1 MELDGFKARGAT
13 KGSKPDAGGAVL
25 RTLPLFGVVKNNID
39 PIRSGRLQVYIS
51 DLGAPD
57 PDDSTSWSTVSY
69 MSPFYGVTTPSGA
82 NTGWGDYIKNP
93 HSYGIWNSPPD
104 LGTTVI
110 CVFINGDPNYGFW
123 IGCVPQPEALQM
135 IPAIGGT
142 ENIVANAGEAKG
154 LGGAARLPVT
164 NINTNNPGIADT
176 GKFLTDAKPVHSY
189 VASILAQQGLIRD
202 PIRGVI
208 GSSAQRESPS
218 RVGWGVS
225 TPGRPIYEGGFTD
238 ETIAKA
244 AKSSTKA
251 ESLKVIARRGGHT
264 LVMDDGDIL
273 GRDQLLRIRS
283 SLGHQILMSDDGQC
297 LHIIHA
303 NGQSWIELGK
313 EGTIDMYSTNS
324 VNVRTQGDL
333 NLHAD
338 NNININAS
346 KALNIS
352 ADTIAI
358 SSENQTTQKV
368 GTDFSLYASGTYTTK
383 VDGKMSFASASDSSF
398 YSDAITYF
406 NGSKI
411 NLNTGTSS
419 LVPQEVKPLPIVAH
433 TDTLNDAT
441 KGWVAAPGKLLS
453 IVSRAP
459 AHAPWA
465 SASQGVDVKVNNN
478 ASAALP
484 AAPSPAVAAANANAG
499 APTNPVTATVAST
512 VPPSS
517 AISAALDKNV
527 TGTLVGQISTLAATG
542 PAAAAVKLGAGI
554 VETANGAVAA
564 VGAMAQSPAQME
576 AGGVI
581 KPGSASLVNNLI
593 QGGKTIQQA
602 LTPNLFTG
610 KDGASNLASY
620 VSNPVAQVATQVA
633 TFTQAQSALTSAGL
647 ITGKESGTQI
657 AGLVMSAATA
667 GIQNTVNLVSN
678 AAGAVAG
685 AVNGAISN
693 VVGAAT
699 GALNSVLGS
708 AASLVSAG
716 NFAGNLASTV
726 TGGLS
731 SIATSL
737 TGMAKGAVAGIS
749 GLLDSAKGV
758 AGSAFAAISGA
769 LPTLKAGV
777 PQNIKDITEKAQAA
791 AQAPPADT
799 LKGALGSVT
808 GALGAVTGAVGSVT
822 GGLTGALSAVTGAV
836 GAVTS
841 GITGALGAVN
851 SAVSSVT
858 GSVNSLTGAL
868 GSATGLTGALGAV
881 NGAVASVTG
890 AINNTVGAATGL
902 IKTTLGAT
910 SNLSTGLGSLPGG
923 AGAVASIVNNA
934 AGAINSVPGLGAVTG
949 LIGQAT
955 SITNGISSL
964 ASANPLASSGA
975 LNAITG
981 AAGAL
986 TKGLDD
992 LKSGKLTLAS
1002 LASAGLPAG
1011 ASAQLNAAISSMS
1024 SGGAVPI
1031 KLPTIAFNTADRGEL
1046 TQSITALLGSAK
1058 IPMPNFD
1065 GNPATLG
1072 KTMSEADV
1080 AEYDKATA
1088 ELNQLSDKRFDLTK
1102 DLRNAQGALRKA
1114 KEELPAGDPGIA
1126 SAEAAYN
1133 TAKEN
1138 ITNLD
1143 KQREELK
1150 KTVFEVTTG
1159 NKPMTA

>member
-1 MELDGFKARGAT
+1 MAYDEIKPRGSTKA
-13 KGSKPDAGGAVL
+13 SQPDAGGAVL
-25 RTLPLFGVVKNNID
+25 RSVPLFGIVKDNID

-51 DLGAPD
+51 DLGGLD
-57 PDDSTSWSTVSY
+57 PDDSNSWVTVSY
-69 MSPFYGVTTPSGA
+69 MTPFYGVTTPSSA
-82 NTGWGDYIKNP
+82 NTGYGEYIKNP
-93 HSYGIWNSPPD
+93 NSYGMWNSQPD

-110 CVFINGDPNYGFW
+110 CIFINGDPNYGFW

-135 IPAIGGT
+135 VPAIGGT
-142 ENIVANAGEAKG
+142 DNIVANAGEAKG
-154 LGGAARLPVT
+154 LGGAVRLPVT
-164 NINTNNPGIADT
+164 NLNSNNAGIANSN
-176 GKFLTDAKPVHSY
+176 KFLTDAKPVHSY

-208 GSSAQRESPS
+208 GSSAQRETPS

-244 AKSSTKA
+244 ATSGKSTG
-251 ESLKVIARRGGHT
+251 LKVVARRGGHT

-273 GRDQLLRIRS
+273 GRDQLVRLRS
-283 SLGHQILMSDDGQC
+283 SLGHQILMSDDGQT
-297 LHIIHA
+297 LFIIHA
-303 NGQSWIELGK
+303 NGQSYIELGK

-324 VNVRTQGDL
+324 FNVRTQGDL

-338 NNININAS
+338 NNININAG

-358 SSENQTTQKV
+358 NSEKQTTHKV

-383 VDGKMSFASASDSSF
+383 VDGKMSFASAADSSF
-398 YSDAITYF
+398 YSDSITYF

-411 NLNTGTSS
+411 NLNTGASS
-419 LVPQEVKPLPIVAH
+419 LVPQEVKPLPVVAH

-441 KGWVAAPGKLLS
+441 KGWLAAPGKLLS

-459 AHAPWA
+459 AHAPWS
-465 SASQGVDVKVNNN
+465 SANQGVDVKVNNN

-484 AAPSPAVAAANANAG
+484 AAPSSAVAAANASADS
-499 APTNPVTATVAST
+499 PITPVTVAVAAT
-512 VPPSS
+512 VPPSA
-517 AISAALDKNV
+517 AISAALDKNT
-527 TGTLVGQISTLAATG
+527 TGTMVGQISTLAATG
-542 PAAAAVKLGAGI
+542 PAAAAVKLGASA

-564 VGAMAQSPAQME
+564 VGAMAQSPAQLE

-581 KPGSASLVNNLI
+581 KPGAAALVEKNI
-593 QGGKTIQQA
+593 KDGMSITKA

-610 KDGASNLASY
+610 KDGAANLTSY
-620 VSNPVAQVATQVA
+620 VNNPVAQVATQVA
-633 TFTQAQSALTSAGL
+633 TFTQAQTALTQTGL
-647 ITGKESGTQI
+647 ITGKESGTAI

-678 AAGAVAG
+678 AAGAVVG

-699 GALNSVLGS
+699 GALNTVLGS

-749 GLLDSAKGV
+749 GLLDSAKGI
-758 AGSAFAAISGA
+758 AGSAFSAISGA
-769 LPTLKAGV
+769 LPTLAVGV

-791 AQAPPADT
+791 AQAPAANSLT
-799 LKGALGSVT
+799 GALNSVT
-808 GALGAVTGAVGSVT
+808 GGITGAIGAVTGGITSAISGVVGS
-822 GGLTGALSAVTGAV
+822 
-836 GAVTS
+836 VTS
-841 GITGALGAVN
+841 GITGVVGAV
-851 SAVSSVT
+851 T
-858 GSVNSLTGAL
+858 GVASGLLKT
-868 GSATGLTGALGAV
+868 ATGITA
-881 NGAVASVTG
+881 
-890 AINNTVGAATGL
+890 
-902 IKTTLGAT
+902 
-910 SNLSTGLGSLPGG
+910 NLSTGLGSLPGG
-923 AGAVASIVNNA
+923 GAVSAVVNNA
-934 AGAINSVPGLGAVTG
+934 VGAINSVPGVSAVTG

-964 ASANPLASSGA
+964 TSINPLASSGA

-981 AAGAL
+981 AAGSL

-992 LKSGKLTLAS
+992 LKSGKLSLAS

-1011 ASAQLNAAISSMS
+1011 AAAQLNAAISSMS
-1024 SGGAVPI
+1024 SGGAVQI
-1031 KLPTIAFNTADRGEL
+1031 KLPTVAINTTDRGEL
-1046 TQSITALLGSAK
+1046 TQSITSLLGSAK
-1058 IPMPNFD
+1058 IPMPNFE

-1072 KTMSEADV
+1072 TTQSESSI
-1080 AEYDKATA
+1080 AEYNKTT
-1088 ELNQLSDKRFDLTK
+1088 EEINTLNDKRFDLQKELNDARYAST
-1102 DLRNAQGALRKA
+1102 KA
-1114 KEELPAGDPGIA
+1114 KTELPAGDPSIA
-1126 SAEAAYN
+1126 SAEAALN
-1133 TAKEN
+1133 TAREN

-1143 KQREELK
+1143 KQIEDLRK
-1150 KTVFEVTTG
+1150 KI
-1159 NKPMTA
+1159 NASATA

>member
-1 MELDGFKARGAT
+1 MEYDGFKPRGET
-13 KGSKPDAGGAVL
+13 KANKADAGGAAL
-25 RTLPLFGVVKNNID
+25 RNLPLFGIVKNNID

-51 DLGAPD
+51 DLGGPN

-69 MSPFYGVTTPSGA
+69 MSPFYGFTTPSGA
-82 NTGWGDYIKNP
+82 DTGYGEYIKNP
-93 HSYGIWNSPPD
+93 HSYGVWNSPPD

-123 IGCVPQPEALQM
+123 IGCVPEPDALQM
-135 IPAIGGT
+135 VPAIGGT

-154 LGGAARLPVT
+154 LGGAVRLPVT
-164 NINTNNPGIADT
+164 NINTNNAGIANSN
-176 GKFLTDAKPVHSY
+176 KFLTDAKPVHSY

-244 AKSSTKA
+244 ATSGKSTG
-251 ESLKVIARRGGHT
+251 LKVVARRGGHT

-273 GRDQLLRIRS
+273 GRDQLVRLRS

-324 VNVRTQGDL
+324 VNIRTQGDL

-338 NNININAS
+338 NNININAA

-358 SSENQTTQKV
+358 SSEKETTQKV

-383 VDGKMSFASASDSSF
+383 VDGKMSFASAADSSF

-411 NLNTGTSS
+411 NLNTGASS

-484 AAPSPAVAAANANAG
+484 AAPSPAVAAANAGAG
-499 APTNPVTATVAST
+499 APTNPVTAAVAST

-527 TGTLVGQISTLAATG
+527 TGTMVAQLSTLAATG

-554 VETANGAVAA
+554 VQTAAGPVAA
-564 VGAMAQSPAQME
+564 IGAMAQSAAQLE
-576 AGGVI
+576 AGGFI
-581 KPGSASLVNNLI
+581 KPGAAALVDNLV
-593 QGGKTIQQA
+593 QGGKTVQQA

-610 KDGASNLASY
+610 KDGAASLTSY
-620 VSNPVAQVATQVA
+620 VNNPVAQVAGAVQTLQ
-633 TFTQAQSALTSAGL
+633 QAQSALTTTGL
-647 ITGKESGTQI
+647 ITGKESGTSI
-657 AGLVMSAATA
+657 AGLVMSTATA

-678 AAGAVAG
+678 ASGALTG
-685 AVNGAISN
+685 AVNGALSN
-693 VVGAAT
+693 VVGSAT

-731 SIATSL
+731 SIAGAL
-737 TGMAKGAVAGIS
+737 GGMAKGAVAGIA

-791 AQAPPADT
+791 AQAPAST
-799 LKGALGSVT
+799 SLTGALVSVT
-808 GALGAVTGAVGSVT
+808 GALGAVTGGLTGALGAVT
-822 GGLTGALSAVTGAV
+822 GGLTGALGAVTG
-836 GAVTS
+836 
-841 GITGALGAVN
+841 
-851 SAVSSVT
+851 
-858 GSVNSLTGAL
+858 
-868 GSATGLTGALGAV
+868 GLA
-881 NGAVASVTG
+881 NVTG
-890 AINNTVGAATGL
+890 AINNTIGAAGGL
-902 IKTTLGAT
+902 IKTALGST
-910 SNLSTGLGSLPGG
+910 SNLSTGLGALPGG

-934 AGAINSVPGLGAVTG
+934 AGALNSVPGISAVTG
-949 LIGQAT
+949 LIGKAS
-955 SITNGISSL
+955 SITSGLSGL
-964 ASANPLASSGA
+964 ASVNPLASSGA
-975 LNAITG
+975 LTAITG
-981 AAGAL
+981 AAGTL

-992 LKSGKLTLAS
+992 LKSGKLSLAS

-1011 ASAQLNAAISSMS
+1011 AAAQLNAAISSMS
-1024 SGGAVPI
+1024 SGGAVQI
-1031 KLPTIAFNTADRGEL
+1031 KLPTVAINTNDRGEL

-1058 IPMPNFD
+1058 IPMPNFE

-1088 ELNQLSDKRFDLTK
+1088 ELNNLSDKRFDLIK

-1150 KTVFEVTTG
+1150 KAVFEVTTG

>member
-1 MELDGFKARGAT
+1 MEYDGFKPRGAT
-13 KGSKPDAGGAVL
+13 KASKADAGGAVL
-25 RTLPLFGVVKNNID
+25 RELPVFGVVKNNID

-51 DLGAPD
+51 DASGQD

-69 MSPFYGVTTPSGA
+69 MSTFYGVTTPSGA
-82 NTGWGDYIKNP
+82 NTGWGEYIKNP
-93 HSYGIWNSPPD
+93 NSYGVWNSPPD

-123 IGCVPQPEALQM
+123 IGCVPQPEALHM
-135 IPAIGGT
+135 VPAIGGT
-142 ENIVANAGEAKG
+142 DNIVANAGEAKG
-154 LGGAARLPVT
+154 LGGAVRLPVT
-164 NINTNNPGIADT
+164 NINTNNLGTANT

-244 AKSSTKA
+244 ATNEGQA
-251 ESLKVIARRGGHT
+251 TGLKVIARRGGHT
-264 LVMDDGDIL
+264 LVMDDGDII
-273 GRDQLLRIRS
+273 GQDQLVRLRS
-283 SLGHQILMSDDGQC
+283 SLGHQILMSDNGQT
-297 LHIIHA
+297 LFIIHA
-303 NGQSWIELGK
+303 NGQSYIELGK

-324 VNVRTQGDL
+324 VNIRTQGDL

-338 NNININAS
+338 NNININAG

-358 SSENQTTQKV
+358 SSEKQTTQKV
-368 GTDFSLYASGTYTTK
+368 GTDFSVYASGQYTTK
-383 VDGKMSFASASDSSF
+383 VDGKMSFASGADSSF

-411 NLNTGTSS
+411 NLNTGASS

-441 KGWVAAPGKLLS
+441 KGWLAAPGKLLS

-459 AHAPWA
+459 AHSPWA
-465 SASQGVDVKVNNN
+465 SANQGVDVKVNNN

-484 AAPSPAVAAANANAG
+484 AAPSPAVAAANASAG
-499 APTNPVTATVAST
+499 APTNPVSVAAAST
-512 VPPSS
+512 VPPTS
-517 AISAALDKNV
+517 AISTALDKNI
-527 TGTLVGQISTLAATG
+527 TGTILAATKTLTDTG
-542 PAAAAVKLGAGI
+542 IAAAAANLGAGI
-554 VETANGAVAA
+554 VQTASGPVPAFGAL
-564 VGAMAQSPAQME
+564 AQSAKQIQDC
-576 AGGVI
+576 GFL
-581 KPGSASLVNNLI
+581 KPGAAALVDNLV
-593 QGGKTIQQA
+593 QGGKTLEQA
-602 LTPNLFTG
+602 CTPNLFTG
-610 KDGASNLASY
+610 KDGVTSLQAY
-620 VSNPVAQVATQVA
+620 VQNPIAQVAGAVVGLQ
-633 TFTQAQSALTSAGL
+633 QAQTALTQTGL

-678 AAGAVAG
+678 AAGAVVG
-685 AVNGAISN
+685 AVNGAVSN

-708 AASLVSAG
+708 ANSLMAAG

-769 LPTLKAGV
+769 LPTLSVGV
-777 PQNIKDITEKAQAA
+777 PQNIKEITEKAQAA
-791 AQAPPADT
+791 AQAPAANT
-799 LKGALGSVT
+799 
-808 GALGAVTGAVGSVT
+808 
-822 GGLTGALSAVTGAV
+822 LTGALNSLTGGITGGITGAISGVV
-836 GAVTS
+836 GSVTS
-841 GITGALGAVN
+841 GITGAIAG
-851 SAVSSVT
+851 VT
-858 GSVNSLTGAL
+858 
-868 GSATGLTGALGAV
+868 
-881 NGAVASVTG
+881 
-890 AINNTVGAATGL
+890 GAATGL
-902 IKTTLGAT
+902 LKTAT
-910 SNLSTGLGSLPGG
+910 GITANLSTGLGSLPGG
-923 AGAVASIVNNA
+923 GAISAVVNNA
-934 AGAINSVPGLGAVTG
+934 VGSINSVPGVGAVTG

-964 ASANPLASSGA
+964 TSINPLASSGA
-975 LNAITG
+975 LNSITG
-981 AAGAL
+981 AAGVL

-992 LKSGKLTLAS
+992 LKSGKLSLAS

-1011 ASAQLNAAISSMS
+1011 AAAQLNAAMSSMS

-1031 KLPTIAFNTADRGEL
+1031 KLPTIAINTTDRGEL

-1058 IPMPNFD
+1058 IPMPNFE

-1072 KTMSEADV
+1072 QTQSESSISKYNKTTE
-1080 AEYDKATA
+1080 EITT
-1088 ELNQLSDKRFDLTK
+1088 LNDKRFDLQK
-1102 DLRNAQGALRKA
+1102 ELNDAIYASNKA
-1114 KEELPAGDPGIA
+1114 KTELPAGDPSIA
-1126 SAEAAYN
+1126 SAEAAIKS
-1133 TAKEN
+1133 AKQN

-1143 KQREELK
+1143 KQIKDLRQQIS
-1150 KTVFEVTTG
+1150 TT
-1159 NKPMTA
+1159 A

>member
-1 MELDGFKARGAT
+1 MAYDEIKPRGSTKA
-13 KGSKPDAGGAVL
+13 SQPDAGGAVL
-25 RTLPLFGVVKNNID
+25 RSVPLFGIVKDNID

-51 DLGAPD
+51 DLGGLD
-57 PDDSTSWSTVSY
+57 PDDSSSWVTVSY
-69 MSPFYGVTTPSGA
+69 MTPFYGVTTPSGA
-82 NTGWGDYIKNP
+82 NTGYGEYIKNP
-93 HSYGIWNSPPD
+93 NSYGMWNSQPD

-110 CVFINGDPNYGFW
+110 CIFINGDPNYGFW

-135 IPAIGGT
+135 VPAIGGT
-142 ENIVANAGEAKG
+142 DNIVANAGEAKG
-154 LGGAARLPVT
+154 LGGAIRLPVT
-164 NINTNNPGIADT
+164 NINTNNSGIADGPT
-176 GKFLTDAKPVHSY
+176 FLSDAKPVHSY

-208 GSSAQRESPS
+208 GSSAQRETPS

-238 ETIAKA
+238 ETIVSKLNGN
-244 AKSSTKA
+244 TQGDIYG
-251 ESLKVIARRGGHT
+251 LKVIARRGGHT

-273 GRDQLLRIRS
+273 GRDQLVRLRS
-283 SLGHQILMSDDGQC
+283 SLGHQILMSDDGQT
-297 LHIIHA
+297 LFIIHA
-303 NGQSWIELGK
+303 NGQSYIELGK

-324 VNVRTQGDL
+324 FNVRTQGDL

-338 NNININAS
+338 NNININAG

-352 ADTIAI
+352 ADTIAM
-358 SSENQTTQKV
+358 SSEKQTTQKV

-383 VDGKMSFASASDSSF
+383 VDGKMSFASGSDSSF
-398 YSDAITYF
+398 YSDSITYF

-411 NLNTGTSS
+411 NLNTGASS
-419 LVPQEVKPLPIVAH
+419 LVPQEVKPLPVVAH

-441 KGWVAAPGKLLS
+441 KGWLSAPGKLLS

-465 SASQGVDVKVNNN
+465 SANQGVDVKVNNN

-484 AAPSPAVAAANANAG
+484 AAPSSAVAAANASSGSAEVT
-499 APTNPVTATVAST
+499 APVTPSVAAT
-512 VPPSS
+512 VPPSA

-527 TGTLVGQISTLAATG
+527 TGTLVAQVSTLAATG
-542 PAAAAVKLGAGI
+542 PAAAAVKLGAGV

-564 VGAMAQSPAQME
+564 VGAMAQSAAQLE

-581 KPGSASLVNNLI
+581 KPGAAALVNNLV

-610 KDGASNLASY
+610 KDGAANLTSY
-620 VSNPVAQVATQVA
+620 VNNPVAQVATQVA
-633 TFTQAQSALTSAGL
+633 TFTQAQTALVQTGL
-647 ITGKESGTQI
+647 ITGKESGTAI

-678 AAGAVAG
+678 AANAVVG

-737 TGMAKGAVAGIS
+737 TGMAKGAVAGLT

-769 LPTLKAGV
+769 LPTLTVGV
-777 PQNIKDITEKAQAA
+777 PQNIKDITEKAQAL
-791 AQAPPADT
+791 AQAPTANALT
-799 LKGALGSVT
+799 GALSSVT
-808 GALGAVTGAVGSVT
+808 GAVTGALSSVTGAVTGALSSVTGAVAGVTGAINNAVGSVT
-822 GGLTGALSAVTGAV
+822 GAIGAVTGVTGALD
-836 GAVTS
+836 
-841 GITGALGAVN
+841 
-851 SAVSSVT
+851 
-858 GSVNSLTGAL
+858 
-868 GSATGLTGALGAV
+868 AV
-881 NGAVASVTG
+881 NGVVAGVTG
-890 AINNTVGAATGL
+890 AINSTIGAATGL
-902 IKTTLGAT
+902 IKNTLGAAT
-910 SNLSTGLGSLPGG
+910 NLATGLGALPGG
-923 AGAVASIVNNA
+923 GGVASIVNNA
-934 AGAINSVPGLGAVTG
+934 VGAVNSVPGVAAVSG
-949 LIGQAT
+949 LINTAS
-955 SITNGISSL
+955 SITNGIAGL
-964 ASANPLASSGA
+964 AANPLASSSA
-975 LNAITG
+975 LTAAAG

-1024 SGGAVPI
+1024 SGGAVQI
-1031 KLPTIAFNTADRGEL
+1031 KLPTIAVNTTDRSEVD
-1046 TQSITALLGSAK
+1046 TLGKDIRGDSR
-1058 IPMPNFD
+1058 IPAPNFT
-1065 GNPATLG
+1065 GNPATTGESLPETTLETFN
-1072 KTMSEADV
+1072 KKRRD
-1080 AEYDKATA
+1080 
-1088 ELNQLSDKRFDLTK
+1088 QRKRFNEQFEITK
-1102 DLRNAQGALRKA
+1102 TA
-1114 KEELPAGDPGIA
+1114 KLAWIESVETLPAGDPTIA
-1126 SAEAAYN
+1126 
-1133 TAKEN
+1133 
-1138 ITNLD
+1138 
-1143 KQREELK
+1143 ELK
-1150 KTVFEVTTG
+1150 KKYETEYSKILSITDELNTL
-1159 NKPMTA
+1159 T

>member
-1 MELDGFKARGAT
+1 MAYDEIKPRGSTKA
-13 KGSKPDAGGAVL
+13 SQPDAGGAVL
-25 RTLPLFGVVKNNID
+25 RSVPLFGIVKDNID

-51 DLGAPD
+51 DLGGLD
-57 PDDSTSWSTVSY
+57 PDDSNSWVTVSY
-69 MSPFYGVTTPSGA
+69 MTPFYGVTTPSSA
-82 NTGWGDYIKNP
+82 NTGYGEYIKNP
-93 HSYGIWNSPPD
+93 NSYGMWNSQPD

-110 CVFINGDPNYGFW
+110 CIFINGDPNYGFW

-135 IPAIGGT
+135 VPAIGGT
-142 ENIVANAGEAKG
+142 DNIVANAGEAKG
-154 LGGAARLPVT
+154 LGGAVRLPVT
-164 NINTNNPGIADT
+164 NLNSNNAGIANSN
-176 GKFLTDAKPVHSY
+176 KFLTDAKPVHSY

-208 GSSAQRESPS
+208 GSSAQRETPS

-244 AKSSTKA
+244 ATSGKSTG
-251 ESLKVIARRGGHT
+251 LKVVARRGGHT

-273 GRDQLLRIRS
+273 GRDQLVRLRS
-283 SLGHQILMSDDGQC
+283 SLGHQILMSDDGQT
-297 LHIIHA
+297 LFIIHA
-303 NGQSWIELGK
+303 NGQSYIELGK

-324 VNVRTQGDL
+324 FNVRTQGDL

-338 NNININAS
+338 NNININAG

-358 SSENQTTQKV
+358 NSEKQTTHKV

-383 VDGKMSFASASDSSF
+383 VDGKMSFASAADSSF
-398 YSDAITYF
+398 YSDSITYF

-411 NLNTGTSS
+411 NLNTGASS
-419 LVPQEVKPLPIVAH
+419 LVPQEVKPLPVVAH

-441 KGWVAAPGKLLS
+441 KGWLAAPGKLLS

-459 AHAPWA
+459 AHAPWS
-465 SASQGVDVKVNNN
+465 SANQGVDVKVNNN

-484 AAPSPAVAAANANAG
+484 AAPSSAVAATNASAG
-499 APTNPVTATVAST
+499 SPITPVTVAVAAT
-512 VPPSS
+512 VPPSA
-517 AISAALDKNV
+517 AISAALDKNT
-527 TGTLVGQISTLAATG
+527 TGTMVGQISTLAATG
-542 PAAAAVKLGAGI
+542 PAAAAVKLGASA

-564 VGAMAQSPAQME
+564 VGAMAQSPAQLE
-576 AGGVI
+576 AAGVI
-581 KPGSASLVNNLI
+581 KPGSATLVEKNI
-593 QGGKTIQQA
+593 KDGMSITKA

-610 KDGASNLASY
+610 KDGAANLTSY
-620 VSNPVAQVATQVA
+620 VNNPVAQVATQVA
-633 TFTQAQSALTSAGL
+633 TFTQAQTALTQTGL
-647 ITGKESGTQI
+647 ITGKESGTAI

-678 AAGAVAG
+678 AAGAVVG

-699 GALNSVLGS
+699 GALNTVLGS

-749 GLLDSAKGV
+749 GLLDSAKGI

-769 LPTLKAGV
+769 LPTLAVGV

-791 AQAPPADT
+791 AQAPAANSLT
-799 LKGALGSVT
+799 GALNSVT
-808 GALGAVTGAVGSVT
+808 GGITGAIGAVTGGITSAISGVVGS
-822 GGLTGALSAVTGAV
+822 
-836 GAVTS
+836 VTS
-841 GITGALGAVN
+841 GITGVVGAV
-851 SAVSSVT
+851 T
-858 GSVNSLTGAL
+858 GVASGLLKT
-868 GSATGLTGALGAV
+868 ATGITA
-881 NGAVASVTG
+881 
-890 AINNTVGAATGL
+890 
-902 IKTTLGAT
+902 
-910 SNLSTGLGSLPGG
+910 NLSTGLGSLPGG
-923 AGAVASIVNNA
+923 GAVSAVVNNA
-934 AGAINSVPGLGAVTG
+934 VGAINSVPGVSAVTG

-964 ASANPLASSGA
+964 TSINPLASSGA

-981 AAGAL
+981 AAGSL

-992 LKSGKLTLAS
+992 LKSGKLSLAS

-1011 ASAQLNAAISSMS
+1011 AAAQLNAAISSMS
-1024 SGGAVPI
+1024 SGGAVQI
-1031 KLPTIAFNTADRGEL
+1031 KLPTVAINTTDRGEL
-1046 TQSITALLGSAK
+1046 TQSITSLLGSAK
-1058 IPMPNFD
+1058 IPMPNFE

-1072 KTMSEADV
+1072 TTQSESSI
-1080 AEYDKATA
+1080 AEYNKTT
-1088 ELNQLSDKRFDLTK
+1088 EEINTLNDKRFDLQKELNDARYAST
-1102 DLRNAQGALRKA
+1102 KA
-1114 KEELPAGDPGIA
+1114 KTELPAGDPNIA
-1126 SAEAAYN
+1126 SAEAALN
-1133 TAKEN
+1133 TAREN

-1143 KQREELK
+1143 KQIEDLRK
-1150 KTVFEVTTG
+1150 KI
-1159 NKPMTA
+1159 NASATA

>member
-1 MELDGFKARGAT
+1 MEYDGFKPRGET
-13 KGSKPDAGGAVL
+13 KANKADAGGAAL
-25 RTLPLFGVVKNNID
+25 RNLPLFGIVKNNID

-51 DLGAPD
+51 DLGGPN

-69 MSPFYGVTTPSGA
+69 MSPFYGFTTPSGA
-82 NTGWGDYIKNP
+82 DTGYGEYIKNP
-93 HSYGIWNSPPD
+93 HSYGVWNSPPD

-123 IGCVPQPEALQM
+123 IGCVPEPDALQM
-135 IPAIGGT
+135 VPAIGGT
-142 ENIVANAGEAKG
+142 DNIVANAGEAKG
-154 LGGAARLPVT
+154 LGGAVRLPVT
-164 NINTNNPGIADT
+164 NINTNNPGIANT

-244 AKSSTKA
+244 ATSGKSTG
-251 ESLKVIARRGGHT
+251 LKVVARRGGHT

-273 GRDQLLRIRS
+273 GRDQLVRLRS

-338 NNININAS
+338 NNININAG

-358 SSENQTTQKV
+358 SSEKETTQKV
-368 GTDFSLYASGTYTTK
+368 GTDFSLYASGQYTTK
-383 VDGKMSFASASDSSF
+383 VDGKMSFASAADSSF

-419 LVPQEVKPLPIVAH
+419 LVPQEVKPLPITAH

-441 KGWVAAPGKLLS
+441 KGWAAAPGKLLS

-465 SASQGVDVKVNNN
+465 SANQGVDVKVNNN

-484 AAPSPAVAAANANAG
+484 AAPLPAVAAANASAG
-499 APTNPVTATVAST
+499 EVGVTAPVTVAVAST
-512 VPPSS
+512 VPPSA
-517 AISAALDKNV
+517 AISAALDKNT
-527 TGTLVGQISTLAATG
+527 TGTMVAQLSTLAATG
-542 PAAAAVKLGAGI
+542 PAAAAVKLGAAV
-554 VETANGAVAA
+554 VETATGPVAA
-564 VGAMAQSPAQME
+564 IGAMAQSPAQME
-576 AGGVI
+576 ACGVI
-581 KPGSASLVNNLI
+581 KPGSAALVNCLVE
-593 QGGKTIQQA
+593 GGKTVQQA

-610 KDGASNLASY
+610 KDGASNLTSY
-620 VSNPVAQVATQVA
+620 VNNPVAQVAGAVA
-633 TFTQAQSALTSAGL
+633 TLSQAQSALTTAGL
-647 ITGKESGTQI
+647 ITGKESGSSI
-657 AGLVMSAATA
+657 AGLVMSAATT
-667 GIQNTVNLVSN
+667 GVTNTVNFVKN
-678 AAGAVAG
+678 AATQALGVVTGVVGTATK
-685 AVNGAISN
+685 AVNS
-693 VVGAAT
+693 
-699 GALNSVLGS
+699 LLGGPGNLI
-708 AASLVSAG
+708 AGG
-716 NFAGNLASTV
+716 NFAGALATKV
-726 TGGLS
+726 TGALG
-731 SIATSL
+731 
-737 TGMAKGAVAGIS
+737 GIS
-749 GLLDSAKGV
+749 ASLDGLKKTALAGLKGITGLLDNAKGV
-758 AGSAFAAISGA
+758 AAAAFGAITAS

-777 PQNIKDITEKAQAA
+777 PQNIKDITEKAIAV
-791 AQAPPADT
+791 AQAPVQVPGT
-799 LKGALGSVT
+799 
-808 GALGAVTGAVGSVT
+808 
-822 GGLTGALSAVTGAV
+822 
-836 GAVTS
+836 
-841 GITGALGAVN
+841 
-851 SAVSSVT
+851 
-858 GSVNSLTGAL
+858 NSLTGAL
-868 GSATGLTGALGAV
+868 NSITGAVKGALAGANPLAGALKDVTGANPLSGALSSVTNVVTGAVSTVTGAVSTVTGALG
-881 NGAVASVTG
+881 
-890 AINNTVGAATGL
+890 TVDTTLSTATGL
-902 IKTTLGAT
+902 IKTSLGGT
-910 SNLSTGLGSLPGG
+910 TNLSTGLDLLPGG
-923 AGAVASIVNNA
+923 GGGSSLVNNA
-934 AGAINSVPGLGAVTG
+934 VGAVNSIPGVAAVNG
-949 LIGQAT
+949 LIGQAK
-955 SITNGISSL
+955 SITDGISSL
-964 ASANPLASSGA
+964 TSVNPLASSGA
-975 LNAITG
+975 LNAIKG

-992 LKSGKLTLAS
+992 LKSGKLSLAT

-1011 ASAQLNAAISSMS
+1011 AAAQLNAAMSSMS

-1031 KLPTIAFNTADRGEL
+1031 KLPTIAINTNDRSEL
-1046 TQSITALLGSAK
+1046 TQSITALLGSVK
-1058 IPMPNFD
+1058 IPMPNFE

-1072 KTMSEADV
+1072 KTMSEADI

-1088 ELNQLSDKRFDLTK
+1088 ELNNLSDKRFDLIK

-1150 KTVFEVTTG
+1150 KRVFEVTTG
-1159 NKPMTA
+1159 DKPMTA

>member
-1 MELDGFKARGAT
+1 MEYDGFKPRGET
-13 KGSKPDAGGAVL
+13 KANKADAGGAAL
-25 RTLPLFGVVKNNID
+25 RNLPLFGIVKNNID

-51 DLGAPD
+51 DLGGPN

-69 MSPFYGVTTPSGA
+69 MSPFYGFTTPSGA
-82 NTGWGDYIKNP
+82 DTGYGEYIKNP
-93 HSYGIWNSPPD
+93 HSYGVWNSPPD

-123 IGCVPQPEALQM
+123 IGCVPEPDALQM
-135 IPAIGGT
+135 VPAIGGT
-142 ENIVANAGEAKG
+142 DNIIANAGEAKG
-154 LGGAARLPVT
+154 LGGAVRLPVT
-164 NINTNNPGIADT
+164 NINTNNPGIANT

-244 AKSSTKA
+244 ATSGKSTG
-251 ESLKVIARRGGHT
+251 LKVVARRGGHT

-273 GRDQLLRIRS
+273 GRDQLVRLRS

-324 VNVRTQGDL
+324 VNIRTQGDL

-338 NNININAS
+338 NNININAA

-368 GTDFSLYASGTYTTK
+368 GTDFSLYASGQYTTK
-383 VDGKMSFASASDSSF
+383 VDGKMSFASAADSSF
-398 YSDAITYF
+398 YSDAVTYF

-411 NLNTGTSS
+411 NLNTGASS

-484 AAPSPAVAAANANAG
+484 AAPSPAVAAANASAG
-499 APTNPVTATVAST
+499 EGGVTAPVTVAVAST
-512 VPPSS
+512 VLPST
-517 AISAALDKNV
+517 AISSALDKNT
-527 TGTLVGQISTLAATG
+527 TGTMVAQLSTLAATG
-542 PAAAAVKLGAGI
+542 PAAAAVKLGAG
-554 VETANGAVAA
+554 VVQTANGAVAA
-564 VGAMAQSPAQME
+564 VGATAQSPDQME
-576 AGGVI
+576 QSGVI
-581 KPGSASLVNNLI
+581 KPGSAALVNTLV
-593 QGGKTIQQA
+593 QGGKTVQQA

-610 KDGASNLASY
+610 KDGASSLQAFVN
-620 VSNPVAQVATQVA
+620 NPVAQVAGAVVGLKI
-633 TFTQAQSALTSAGL
+633 AQKALTSTGL
-647 ITGKESGTQI
+647 ITGKESGTVI
-657 AGLVMSAATA
+657 AGLVMAASTVGVQGTVDFVKNAATQA
-667 GIQNTVNLVSN
+667 L
-678 AAGAVAG
+678 G
-685 AVNGAISN
+685 AVNG
-693 VVGAAT
+693 
-699 GALNSVLGS
+699 VLGT
-708 AASLVSAG
+708 ATKAVNSLLGGPGNLIAGG
-716 NFAGNLASTV
+716 NFAGALSDKV
-726 TGGLS
+726 TGALGGIS
-731 SIATSL
+731 TSL
-737 TGMAKGAVAGIS
+737 DGLKKTALAGLKGIT
-749 GLLDSAKGV
+749 GLLDNAKGV
-758 AGSAFAAISGA
+758 AAAAFGAITAS
-769 LPTLKAGV
+769 LPTLKSGV
-777 PQNIKDITEKAQAA
+777 PQNIKDITEKAIAA
-791 AQAPPADT
+791 AQDPIAVPNVRSLTGSLNSVTDAV
-799 LKGALGSVT
+799 KGAVAGANPLSGALKAVTGANPLSGALSSVTNAVTGVVSTVT
-808 GALGAVTGAVGSVT
+808 GALSTVDST
-822 GGLTGALSAVTGAV
+822 LS
-836 GAVTS
+836 S
-841 GITGALGAVN
+841 
-851 SAVSSVT
+851 
-858 GSVNSLTGAL
+858 
-868 GSATGLTGALGAV
+868 
-881 NGAVASVTG
+881 
-890 AINNTVGAATGL
+890 ATGL
-902 IKTTLGAT
+902 IKTSLGAT
-910 SNLSTGLGSLPGG
+910 TNLSTGLDLLPGG
-923 AGAVASIVNNA
+923 GGGSSLVDNAIGAVKSI
-934 AGAINSVPGLGAVTG
+934 PGVAAVTG

-955 SITNGISSL
+955 AITNGISSL
-964 ASANPLASSGA
+964 TSVNPLASSGA
-975 LNAITG
+975 LNSITG

-992 LKSGKLTLAS
+992 LKSGKLSLAS

-1011 ASAQLNAAISSMS
+1011 AAAQLNAAMSSMS
-1024 SGGAVPI
+1024 SGGAVQI
-1031 KLPTIAFNTADRGEL
+1031 KLPTIAINTNDRSEL

-1058 IPMPNFD
+1058 IPMPNFE

-1072 KTMSEADV
+1072 KTQSESSI
-1080 AEYDKATA
+1080 AEYNKTT
-1088 ELNQLSDKRFDLTK
+1088 EEITTLSDKRFDLQK
-1102 DLRNAQGALRKA
+1102 ELNDARYASNKA
-1114 KEELPAGDPGIA
+1114 KTELPAGDPGIA
-1126 SAEAAYN
+1126 SAEAALN

-1143 KQREELK
+1143 KQIEDLRK
-1150 KTVFEVTTG
+1150 KINASSTDSGFL
-1159 NKPMTA
+1159 TA